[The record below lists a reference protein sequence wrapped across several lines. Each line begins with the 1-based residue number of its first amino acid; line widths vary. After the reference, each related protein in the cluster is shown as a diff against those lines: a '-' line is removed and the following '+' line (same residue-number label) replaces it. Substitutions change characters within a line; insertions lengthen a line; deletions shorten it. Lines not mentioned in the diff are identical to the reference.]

1 MSNKNRAYYEQPW
14 WKGKTHIMD
23 LNTPM
28 EIGIEEVHDGKV
40 VKKTVDDRPLTVDDW
55 AKMHSDAIT
64 ATDKKLKAEWDAKRK
79 EKTTL
84 KRLFKELKIDKT
96 S

>member
-28 EIGIEEVHDGKV
+28 EIGIEEVHD
-40 VKKTVDDRPLTVDDW
+40 DW
-55 AKMHSDAIT
+55 AKMHSDAI
-64 ATDKKLKAEWDAKRK
+64 ASTDAKLKAEWDAERK
-79 EKTTL
+79 KKTAL
-84 KRLFKELKIDKT
+84 KRLFKELNK
-96 S
+96 

>member
-14 WKGKTHIMD
+14 WKGRTHIMD
-23 LNTPM
+23 LNAPM

-55 AKMHSDAIT
+55 TKMHSDAI
-64 ATDKKLKAEWDAKRK
+64 ASTDAKLKAEWDAERK
-79 EKTTL
+79 KKTAL
-84 KRLFKELKIDKT
+84 KRLFKELNK
-96 S
+96 

>member
-55 AKMHSDAIT
+55 AKMHSDAI
-64 ATDKKLKAEWDAKRK
+64 ASTDAKLKAEWDAERK
-79 EKTTL
+79 KKTAL
-84 KRLFKELKIDKT
+84 KRLFKGLNK
-96 S
+96 

>member
-14 WKGKTHIMD
+14 WKGRTHIMD

-55 AKMHSDAIT
+55 TKMHSDAI
-64 ATDKKLKAEWDAKRK
+64 ASTDAKLKAEWDAERK
-79 EKTTL
+79 KKTAL
-84 KRLFKELKIDKT
+84 KRLFKELNK
-96 S
+96 